1 MVKEVLM
8 FADIEIEKHKL
19 YRYKSFIFSE
29 NVDNKDEFVSSK
41 TYFSEQ
47 YYKSFIS
54 YLYDQ
59 DEIKPMHTMLP
70 KATAYV
76 KVIMAK
82 LNRCSC

>member
-41 TYFSEQ
+41 TCFGEQ
-47 YYKSFIS
+47 CYKYFIS
-54 YLYDQ
+54 YLY
-59 DEIKPMHTMLP
+59 L
-70 KATAYV
+70 
-76 KVIMAK
+76 
-82 LNRCSC
+82 